1 MLWFM
6 SRFDLIQKE
15 FDENTFLK
23 ESKQLLLDK
32 IQAGDYPSSELTKEK
47 IIELLAKLII
57 EQEKSGKQP
66 ICGDIDTYEQSD
78 EQQDF
83 YFKILWVVL
92 VEKIGYKQFLSQKEI
107 NSLKLQIRRIFYAN
121 FLNT

>member
-1 MLWFM
+1 M

-23 ESKQLLLDK
+23 ESKQLFLDK
-32 IQAGDYPSSELTKEK
+32 IQAGDYPPSELTKEK

-121 FLNT
+121 FLNN

>member
-1 MLWFM
+1 M

>member
-1 MLWFM
+1 M

-32 IQAGDYPSSELTKEK
+32 IQAGDYPPSELTKEK

-66 ICGDIDTYEQSD
+66 ICGNIDTYEQSD

-121 FLNT
+121 FLNN

>member
-121 FLNT
+121 FLNN